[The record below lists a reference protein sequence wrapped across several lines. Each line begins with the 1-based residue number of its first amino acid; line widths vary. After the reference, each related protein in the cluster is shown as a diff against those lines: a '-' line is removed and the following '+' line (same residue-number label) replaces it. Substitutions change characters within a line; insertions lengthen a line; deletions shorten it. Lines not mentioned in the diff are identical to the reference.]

1 MIERGWGRLLAT
13 SSIVGAFM
21 GWAEHVHY
29 TSAKGGV
36 AGLVRGLALE
46 VAGHGITVNAIAPG
60 VIETPQSADP
70 VNSMGPEL
78 LRDFGPRVPVGR
90 VGRPED
96 VAALYAYLASEEAA
110 YLTGQVLLIDGGVSL
125 SLGY

>member
-1 MIERGWGRLLAT
+1 
-13 SSIVGAFM
+13 
-21 GWAEHVHY
+21 
-29 TSAKGGV
+29 
-36 AGLVRGLALE
+36 
-46 VAGHGITVNAIAPG
+46 

-70 VNSMGPEL
+70 VNSMGPDL